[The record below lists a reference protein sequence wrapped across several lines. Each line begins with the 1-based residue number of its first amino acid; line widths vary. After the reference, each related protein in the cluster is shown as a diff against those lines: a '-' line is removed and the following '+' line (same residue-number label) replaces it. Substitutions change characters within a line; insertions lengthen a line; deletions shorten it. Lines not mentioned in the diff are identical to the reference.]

1 MLGFLALLTSA
12 LWGAATNGFTSGL
25 CSAATNGFAP
35 SPTRPLNIARCP
47 PFALGAYHERGAQ
60 ACSPVRARAPVAT
73 CKSAATHP
81 FSGKIYEERPS
92 QYASLRPHT
101 PQCHCGA
108 LWMVQHRSGIA
119 ASAAASAGQSDAESE
134 DSGAAGVVYLECAG
148 DQRLSGF
155 LRKHV
160 GTDASDL
167 IHLGA
172 VWVRKCK
179 ENKRGRKMLPWARRI
194 EDGQIRKGSRV
205 RVFTCPT
212 RFPDAGRTN
221 WAERVLY
228 EDDEFLVMNREPYV
242 AKPKPQTPSSVP
254 CCT

>member
-1 MLGFLALLTSA
+1 MARRCLALLTSA
-12 LWGAATNGFTSGL
+12 L

-47 PFALGAYHERGAQ
+47 PFELGAYHERGAQ
-60 ACSPVRARAPVAT
+60 AFCVRAHAPVAI

-81 FSGKIYEERPS
+81 
-92 QYASLRPHT
+92 
-101 PQCHCGA
+101 
-108 LWMVQHRSGIA
+108 LWMVQHQSGIA
-119 ASAAASAGQSDAESE
+119 ASAAASGGQSDADSE
-134 DSGAAGVVYLECAG
+134 GSGAAGVVYLECAG

-194 EDGQIRKGSRV
+194 EDGHIRKGSRV

-228 EDDEFLVMNREPYV
+228 EDDEFLVMNCEPCV
-242 AKPKPQTPSSVP
+242 ARPKPQTPNPDP
-254 CCT
+254 CCA

>member
-1 MLGFLALLTSA
+1 MAVSCAAHFRAVQRSDERFRTKSN
-12 LWGAATNGFTSGL
+12 AATQY
-25 CSAATNGFAP
+25 
-35 SPTRPLNIARCP
+35 RPLPSFCAGRVPRTGRASLLPCSRASARRNMQVCGHTP
-47 PFALGAYHERGAQ
+47 LFRENLR
-60 ACSPVRARAPVAT
+60 RAPVAI

-81 FSGKIYEERPS
+81 
-92 QYASLRPHT
+92 
-101 PQCHCGA
+101 

-160 GTDASDL
+160 ETDASDL

-179 ENKRGRKMLPWARRI
+179 ESKRGRKMLPWARRI

-212 RFPDAGRTN
+212 RFPVAGRTD

-228 EDDEFLVMNREPYV
+228 EDDAFLVMNRERCV
-242 AKPKPQTPSSVP
+242 ARPKPQTPSSEP
-254 CCT
+254 SCAS